1 MKASI
6 LARAKAVGSMT
17 LPLVVGVD
25 GSEAG
30 LWAADWATDE
40 AALHGLPLR
49 IVHASL
55 WERYEGPVF
64 TQSAEVPAEHALAQ
78 DIVDRAAERAR
89 KRNPDVKITVDILP
103 DDAEAALLREARL
116 AAAVVTGCRGRG
128 PITCALLASVSRSLA
143 THATSPVVV
152 VRGSPPNRQGANGR
166 IVVGVGDA
174 STSTVAIAF
183 AFREAEARRCAL
195 DAVRAWRRP
204 AHKPL
209 AHPLLAG
216 DPAHHYEDQASAL
229 LDDALRA
236 PELEHPDVVVHRIAA
251 EGPAHHVLLTHSATA
266 DLLVLGAPRR
276 HGPLALPLGRV
287 MHAALQHA
295 QCPVAVV
302 PQRAAA
308 SAAQATADG
317 AHATETDHKIHQGKT
332 GKAAEKA
339 RDLGQR
345 LSDAQQ
351 QSDGAA
357 TLRSCSCRADSPPP
371 AEPAPCGARTVACT
385 E

>member
-1 MKASI
+1 
-6 LARAKAVGSMT
+6 MT

-25 GSEAG
+25 GSAAG
-30 LWAADWATDE
+30 FWAADWATDE

-64 TQSAEVPAEHALAQ
+64 TQSEEVPSEHAIAQ
-78 DIVDRAAERAR
+78 GIVGSAAERAR
-89 KRNPDVKITVDILP
+89 QRNPDVKVTVDIVP
-103 DDAEAALLREARL
+103 EDAEAALLREARR

-128 PITCALLASVSRSLA
+128 PIRGALLGSVSRSLA
-143 THATSPVVV
+143 TRASCPVVV
-152 VRGSPPNRQGANGR
+152 VRGTPYNQQGANGR
-166 IVVGVGDA
+166 IVVGLGEA
-174 STSTVAIAF
+174 ATSTAAIRF

-195 DAVRAWRRP
+195 DAVRVWRRP

-236 PELEHPDVVVHRIAA
+236 PEHEHPDVPVHRVTA

-287 MHAALQHA
+287 AHAALQHA
-295 QCPVAVV
+295 DCPVAVV
-302 PQRAAA
+302 PQRE
-308 SAAQATADG
+308 AT
-317 AHATETDHKIHQGKT
+317 
-332 GKAAEKA
+332 
-339 RDLGQR
+339 
-345 LSDAQQ
+345 S
-351 QSDGAA
+351 
-357 TLRSCSCRADSPPP
+357 
-371 AEPAPCGARTVACT
+371 
-385 E
+385 

>member
-1 MKASI
+1 VRAPAPAPARLQDPAGVLKARENEGII
-6 LARAKAVGSMT
+6 LARAEGGGVEMT

-40 AALHGLPLR
+40 AALHGLELR

-64 TQSAEVPAEHALAQ
+64 THSDEVPAERALAQ
-78 DIVDRAAERAR
+78 DIVGRAAERAR
-89 KRNPDVKITVDILP
+89 QRNPGVKITVDIIP
-103 DDAEAALLREARL
+103 DDAEAALLREARR
-116 AAAVVTGCRGRG
+116 AVAVVTGCRGRG
-128 PITCALLASVSRSLA
+128 PITGVLLGSVSRSLA
-143 THATSPVVV
+143 THASSPVVV
-152 VRGSPPNRQGANGR
+152 VRGTPHNRQGANGR
-166 IVVGVGDA
+166 IVLGVGDA
-174 STSTVAIAF
+174 ASSTAAIRF

-216 DPAHHYEDQASAL
+216 DAAHHYEDQTPAL

-236 PELEHPDVVVHRIAA
+236 AEQEHPHVLTHRVTA

-276 HGPLALPLGRV
+276 HPPFALPLGRV
-287 MHAALQHA
+287 AHAALQHA
-295 QCPVAVV
+295 DCPVAVV
-302 PQRAAA
+302 PQRAA
-308 SAAQATADG
+308 
-317 AHATETDHKIHQGKT
+317 
-332 GKAAEKA
+332 
-339 RDLGQR
+339 
-345 LSDAQQ
+345 
-351 QSDGAA
+351 
-357 TLRSCSCRADSPPP
+357 P
-371 AEPAPCGARTVACT
+371 
-385 E
+385 

>member
-1 MKASI
+1 
-6 LARAKAVGSMT
+6 MT

-30 LWAADWATDE
+30 LWATDWASAE

-49 IVHASL
+49 IVYASL

-64 TQSAEVPAEHALAQ
+64 AHSAEVPAEHALAQ
-78 DIVDRAAERAR
+78 HIVDEAAERAR
-89 KRNPDVKITVDILP
+89 RRCPDVKVMVDIVP
-103 DDAEAALLREARL
+103 DDAEAALLREARH

-128 PITCALLASVSRSLA
+128 PIRGALLGSVSRSLA
-143 THATSPVVV
+143 TRAAGPVVV
-152 VRGSPPNRQGANGR
+152 VRGTPQNRQGANGR

-174 STSTVAIAF
+174 ATGTAATRF
-183 AFREAEARRCAL
+183 AFREAEARRCVL

-216 DPAHHYEDQASAL
+216 DPAHHHEDQALAL
-229 LDDALRA
+229 LDDALRT
-236 PELEHPDVVVHRIAA
+236 PQHEHPGVLVRRVTA

-287 MHAALQHA
+287 AQAALQHA
-295 QCPVAVV
+295 DCPVAVV
-302 PQRAAA
+302 PEREAA
-308 SAAQATADG
+308 
-317 AHATETDHKIHQGKT
+317 H
-332 GKAAEKA
+332 
-339 RDLGQR
+339 
-345 LSDAQQ
+345 
-351 QSDGAA
+351 
-357 TLRSCSCRADSPPP
+357 
-371 AEPAPCGARTVACT
+371 
-385 E
+385 